1 MKLHAGFSPRIIR
14 SSVRRSAIPWVLV
27 MLSACAQQGGEPGI
41 QASERLAC
49 QRAVPTEEAACLE
62 RARTGTVIYV
72 PERLEHPGERLERQR
87 GRD

>member
-1 MKLHAGFSPRIIR
+1 MKTQVGFSPRIIR
-14 SSVRRSAIPWVLV
+14 SQVFRSVTPWFLL

-72 PERLEHPGERLERQR
+72 PERLAHPGERLGQR
-87 GRD
+87 RGPD